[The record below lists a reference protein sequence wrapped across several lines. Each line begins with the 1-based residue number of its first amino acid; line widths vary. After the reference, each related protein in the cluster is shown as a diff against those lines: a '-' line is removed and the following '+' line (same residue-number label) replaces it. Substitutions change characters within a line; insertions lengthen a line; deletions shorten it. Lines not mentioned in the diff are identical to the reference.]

1 MDYEKKTKGEL
12 ISELKSLKSKVE
24 NFEHKQPEEKFRR
37 LVENLQDNYFFYAH
51 NIDGVF
57 TYISPS
63 LTNILGYSAE
73 EFLTH
78 YSEYLTDNP
87 INNRVGGHTELST
100 KGIKQS
106 PYEVEIYHKDGSI
119 RSLLVQEVPVCD
131 DNRNVIAVE
140 GIAQDI

>member
-12 ISELKSLKSKVE
+12 ISELKFLKSKVE
-24 NFEHKQPEEKFRR
+24 SFEHKQPEEMFRR

-51 NIDGVF
+51 NIDGAF

-87 INNRVGGHTELST
+87 INNVVEGHTELST
-100 KGIKQS
+100 KGIKQL
-106 PYEVEIYHKDGSI
+106 PYEV
-119 RSLLVQEVPVCD
+119 
-131 DNRNVIAVE
+131 
-140 GIAQDI
+140 